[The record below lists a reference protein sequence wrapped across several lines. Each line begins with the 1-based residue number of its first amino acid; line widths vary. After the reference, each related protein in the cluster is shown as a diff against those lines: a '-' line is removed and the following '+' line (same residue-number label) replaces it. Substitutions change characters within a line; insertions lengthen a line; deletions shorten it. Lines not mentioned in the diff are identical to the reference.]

1 MRPTVAWDG
10 RTASRSWFELQLRAT
25 GRRGWS
31 GSGEG
36 PTCPGGG
43 SSEMKLTTR
52 IGMSTEMSAE
62 SEPPTET
69 LTE

>member
-1 MRPTVAWDG
+1 
-10 RTASRSWFELQLRAT
+10 
-25 GRRGWS
+25 
-31 GSGEG
+31 
-36 PTCPGGG
+36 
-43 SSEMKLTTR
+43 MKLTTR